1 MPQENKNVAVSRAM
15 GDGVQGALEVVCGV
29 AVAPSLPVEDLRA
42 VLSGLVVELDVGC
55 WTASAGF
62 YQRSMHVSTSAAK
75 FLSQRVIPPQ
85 VAFA

>member
-42 VLSGLVVELDVGC
+42 VLSGLVVELDVGL
-55 WTASAGF
+55 
-62 YQRSMHVSTSAAK
+62 HP
-75 FLSQRVIPPQ
+75 L
-85 VAFA
+85 AFTKDRCMYLLLQQSSYPSE